1 MKTTTSPLRLLPY
14 LGLTL
19 LLEEATAQ
27 DPSSS
32 SSVSLDTSS
41 YIYVPTTS
49 SDQAAAAAAATSSTT
64 PPPPPPPPPPASTT
78 STSPDPDVA
87 TSVVYTTVTSYV
99 VAGGAANPPSSTTSS
114 AYDGVS
120 ADAASVSLTTTVTV
134 DSYLPSTSTS
144 TTLRHHQHHLVYP
157 AFFLALDLGDNMDI
171 DLGRPTL
178 KPRPRRSPALDDDRL
193 RPALLDRRV
202 RVSAPRLPPTAAQP
216 TWATGSFYTQLASAL
231 YAVDKSFAGRS
242 DYATIVAAI
251 SHAGDADSP
260 QVSASIASSAWGW
273 AAVTTNGWFQSD
285 VPAPVQTDVARYVDA
300 WHDAEFS
307 VLSDAQKAEATE
319 TGKSGG
325 GGRGRG
331 RIWVRRKGGGG
342 GGDGGGGASSSGG
355 CPSIWQ
361 GWVEGDG
368 WGRGGLVGGG
378 DRAVVMMV

>member
-99 VAGGAANPPSSTTSS
+99 VAGGAADPPSSTTSS

-120 ADAASVSLTTTVTV
+120 ADAAS
-134 DSYLPSTSTS
+134 
-144 TTLRHHQHHLVYP
+144 RHHQHHLVYP

-285 VPAPVQTDVARYVDA
+285 VPAPVQTDVARY
-300 WHDAEFS
+300 
-307 VLSDAQKAEATE
+307 
-319 TGKSGG
+319 
-325 GGRGRG
+325 
-331 RIWVRRKGGGG
+331 
-342 GGDGGGGASSSGG
+342 
-355 CPSIWQ
+355 
-361 GWVEGDG
+361 
-368 WGRGGLVGGG
+368 
-378 DRAVVMMV
+378 